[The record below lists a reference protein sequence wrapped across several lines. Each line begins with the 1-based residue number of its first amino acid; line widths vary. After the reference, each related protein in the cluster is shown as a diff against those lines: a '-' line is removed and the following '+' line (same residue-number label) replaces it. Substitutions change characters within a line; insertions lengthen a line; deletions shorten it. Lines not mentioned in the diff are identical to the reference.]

1 MLMHYCVHN
10 ACCKITI
17 FFDPTLREVRMCTGA
32 LTNKSVRY
40 KNAVHTE
47 ENFIIINYINI
58 FLCIQS
64 SSTHSIIPTPR
75 LYSLPLVFTHF
86 VLKQNYVNTM

>member
-10 ACCKITI
+10 ACCKITN

-40 KNAVHTE
+40 KNAVASSSCNTYARKCGSHVV
-47 ENFIIINYINI
+47 ENF
-58 FLCIQS
+58 FTLKRTLS
-64 SSTHSIIPTPR
+64 LSIT
-75 LYSLPLVFTHF
+75 
-86 VLKQNYVNTM
+86 